1 MPQNRAVY
9 IEAPKA
15 SSLVVKDAPYTPPG
29 AGEIVIKNAVVA
41 INPADPKMQDYA
53 FVPLEYP
60 AVFGCDTAGIIED
73 VGEGVTDFKKG
84 DRVIAYV
91 HLFYR

>member
-1 MPQNRAVY
+1 MPQNKAAY

-15 SSLVVKDAPYTPPG
+15 NPLVVKDAPYTSPG

-53 FVPLEYP
+53 FIPLEYP
-60 AVFGCDTAGIIED
+60 AVFGSDTAGVIEE
-73 VGEGVTDFKKG
+73 VGEGVHTLKKG
-84 DRVIAYV
+84 DRVLAYV
-91 HLFYR
+91 HLL